1 MDATGPISR
10 KFWEKFD
17 GIFLDRSSIW
27 RNFRDG
33 MMMMASLRR
42 GSRLGADLTEN
53 WRGEGKR
60 LLPKSPMKCE
70 AMMAKWERTKRWPK
84 SHVDGV
90 ESKGKVHGDK
100 WIEMA
105 LGRPKGFGLRL
116 EVSRTHRVRID
127 EIFGEN
133 LTVTWPLISRN
144 FSFEIVANRS
154 ALTLAYLTDPGTI
167 PDALIWRNFLNFRL

>member
-1 MDATGPISR
+1 
-10 KFWEKFD
+10 
-17 GIFLDRSSIW
+17 
-27 RNFRDG
+27 
-33 MMMMASLRR
+33 
-42 GSRLGADLTEN
+42 
-53 WRGEGKR
+53 
-60 LLPKSPMKCE
+60 
-70 AMMAKWERTKRWPK
+70 
-84 SHVDGV
+84 
-90 ESKGKVHGDK
+90 
-100 WIEMA
+100 MA

-167 PDALIWRNFLNFRL
+167 PDALV